1 MAAVMKYQKIIKYL
15 VTAVCAQPL
24 HIGSASGE
32 KEEVLVHP
40 TDDRPFIQAS
50 SLAGVLRQY
59 YTVTHGEEQAEGLF
73 GARRFE
79 TDANACDGASR
90 VRFGDGVFSGKD
102 LSEDRSSD
110 RHL

>member
-50 SLAGVLRQY
+50 SLAGVLRQ
-59 YTVTHGEEQAEGLF
+59 
-73 GARRFE
+73 
-79 TDANACDGASR
+79 
-90 VRFGDGVFSGKD
+90 
-102 LSEDRSSD
+102 
-110 RHL
+110 